1 MFLSKEKVFELTE
14 KYGSPIYVY
23 DENILRKS
31 CKFYRLYAR
40 YLKNANY
47 LAFWMQQRG

>member
-31 CKFYRLYAR
+31 CKEMHDL
-40 YLKNANY
+40 LPEKNFRVNCS
-47 LAFWMQQRG
+47 

>member
-23 DENILRKS
+23 DENDMRVKTTS
-31 CKFYRLYAR
+31 
-40 YLKNANY
+40 
-47 LAFWMQQRG
+47 